1 MLSQKNKRNVFKK
14 RKQLQ
19 SFPLSAVSVCCR
31 FYFLY
36 EIFVLYFPSIVAS
49 LCAKGWER
57 PSVSGTHL
65 SVTIVQV
72 CLVSRVWP
80 HPNHTTSISLVAHR
94 MPSTCP
100 AGALLVFC
108 PWDSPSQHPQLPGN
122 ERLQGQ
128 VRGYTGQWGCFL
140 SPGRRSHD
148 PVADRQC
155 HVPSSLWEP
164 AMQPGLLVG

>member
-1 MLSQKNKRNVFKK
+1 M
-14 RKQLQ
+14 
-19 SFPLSAVSVCCR
+19 CCR

-49 LCAKGWER
+49 LFAKGWER

-80 HPNHTTSISLVAHR
+80 HPNHTTSISLVAHG

-100 AGALLVFC
+100 AGALLASAHGTV
-108 PWDSPSQHPQLPGN
+108 PPSIHNFLG
-122 ERLQGQ
+122 
-128 VRGYTGQWGCFL
+128 VRGY
-140 SPGRRSHD
+140 RARSG
-148 PVADRQC
+148 ATLGSGAAFC
-155 HVPSSLWEP
+155 HL
-164 AMQPGLLVG
+164 AGGA

>member
-1 MLSQKNKRNVFKK
+1 M
-14 RKQLQ
+14 
-19 SFPLSAVSVCCR
+19 CCR

-49 LCAKGWER
+49 LFAKGWER
-57 PSVSGTHL
+57 PSISGTHL

-72 CLVSRVWP
+72 CLVSLVWP
-80 HPNHTTSISLVAHR
+80 HPNHTTSISLVAHG

-100 AGALLVFC
+100 AGALLAFC
-108 PWDSPSQHPQLPGN
+108 PWDSPSQHPQLPGS

-155 HVPSSLWEP
+155 HVPSSLWE
-164 AMQPGLLVG
+164 AAVHPGLLVG

>member
-19 SFPLSAVSVCCR
+19 SLPLSAVSVCCR

-49 LCAKGWER
+49 LFAKGWER

-80 HPNHTTSISLVAHR
+80 TPTT
-94 MPSTCP
+94 PP
-100 AGALLVFC
+100 A
-108 PWDSPSQHPQLPGN
+108 SPSWL
-122 ERLQGQ
+122 
-128 VRGYTGQWGCFL
+128 TGCPPPAQ
-140 SPGRRSHD
+140 
-148 PVADRQC
+148 Q
-155 HVPSSLWEP
+155 VPSSPSAHGTVPPSTHNFLGVRDYRARSGATLGSGAAFCHLAGGAMIQSLTDNVMTP
-164 AMQPGLLVG
+164 AACGNLLCSLASW